1 MSLEE
6 RDNGDGEDSGS
17 FTAVYILE
25 KCDIWAPTRKDTK
38 KQILAFH
45 VQGSARKPMSPS
57 PTILFEF
64 VWKLPGVVDA
74 YTGIMKHATD
84 RLTLAKWQGILPPGY
99 ELRNPPK
106 RSVIN
111 SIESGGGG
119 IGKGG
124 GVSSRSRYNDNDDD
138 TNHHHHHDDDR
149 QEEEG
154 DTVAEFKS
162 IAVEAMRLLED
173 AEGVVDDG
181 ESGEGGGEGGG
192 GGGNSNNKA
201 KEGRQ
206 GRRRGGY
213 HRSFAEREAKMFG
226 AYTRRLTILSKLQS
240 HPDIEERI
248 HLLHENTDLKKK
260 KTAPKKK
267 RLTTT
272 TTALLPRGSSR
283 RTDEH
288 QSSLPPPPPLSR
300 DHDDEEEEEGDDDY
314 GDEPTSYSQFAFRAP
329 FASSLGEEENAYTTS
344 RDRRHQQQPL
354 TGIRRIHRE
363 GEGN

>member
-6 RDNGDGEDSGS
+6 RDDGDGEDRGS

-74 YTGIMKHATD
+74 YTGIIKHATD
-84 RLTLAKWQGILPPGY
+84 RLTLAKWKGILPPGY

-124 GVSSRSRYNDNDDD
+124 GGSSCYYDNDDD
-138 TNHHHHHDDDR
+138 TNHHHDDH
-149 QEEEG
+149 QEG

-181 ESGEGGGEGGG
+181 GSGEGGGEGRGG
-192 GGGNSNNKA
+192 GGDNNNTA

-248 HLLHENTDLKKK
+248 LILHENTDMKKKK
-260 KTAPKKK
+260 KTTPKKK
-267 RLTTT
+267 RPAT

-283 RTDEH
+283 QTDEH

-300 DHDDEEEEEGDDDY
+300 DDDEEEEGDDDY

-329 FASSLGEEENAYTTS
+329 LASSLEEEENAYTTS
-344 RDRRHQQQPL
+344 RDHRHQPL
-354 TGIRRIHRE
+354 TGIRRIDRE
-363 GEGN
+363 GGA